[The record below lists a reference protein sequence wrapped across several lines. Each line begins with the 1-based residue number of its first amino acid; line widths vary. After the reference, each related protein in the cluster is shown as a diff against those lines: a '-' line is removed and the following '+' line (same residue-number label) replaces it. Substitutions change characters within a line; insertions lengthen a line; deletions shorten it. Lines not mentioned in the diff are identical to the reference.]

1 MVDMTQEQTEPA
13 ADAGFDPQRLRT
25 APLQMRRSRTDRHI
39 AGVCGGFAA
48 YARIDPVVVRVVIAA
63 LSVTGAGLVIYLAA
77 WILVPEEGSD
87 TAVVDTRHR
96 SNAAEVRRIGWI
108 IAGVLAFAALISSGP
123 WFDVWFPWPVVAL
136 GVLAWFWFARD
147 RGSGVT
153 TDTSAP
159 ATDDAYATS
168 PAPAGSTEQSSTGYA
183 STGYASTVQSS
194 TGSSGSPPH
203 AGSSAF
209 TGATP
214 PPPARPRRIKPN
226 RGDGSLWFLTTGTA
240 LVVLGVLWAVDRS
253 GGDLE
258 AAVYPAAA
266 LAIVGAGMVAG
277 AVIGN
282 GRRLTP
288 LAVVLGLALLV
299 SSQVSVWRA
308 GEIEQTP
315 QEAADVGSTYEL
327 GAGRVWLDLTE
338 IRDLEALDG
347 RTVDIEVTAGEIVVL
362 VPDGLDVTVDASQAT
377 GEIRVLGLRDE
388 GFRNDVT
395 YTQTDTGAP
404 DLHLVLD
411 GFAGRMEVTRA

>member
-13 ADAGFDPQRLRT
+13 PDAGFDPQRLRT

-39 AGVCGGFAA
+39 AGVCGGFAD

-63 LSVTGAGLVIYLAA
+63 LAVTGAGLVIYLAA

-87 TAVVDTRHR
+87 IAAVDTRHR
-96 SNAAEVRRIGWI
+96 SNTEDVRRIGWI
-108 IAGVLAFAALISSGP
+108 LAGILAFGALISAGP

-147 RGSGVT
+147 RGAGVP
-153 TDTSAP
+153 TDATTSA
-159 ATDDAYATS
+159 AAYVTS
-168 PAPAGSTEQSSTGYA
+168 PAYAGAPEQSGA
-183 STGYASTVQSS
+183 E
-194 TGSSGSPPH
+194 PPY

-209 TGATP
+209 AGVAP
-214 PPPARPRRIKPN
+214 PPPAPPRRTRPN

-240 LVVLGVLWAVDRS
+240 LVVLGILWAVDRS
-253 GGDLE
+253 GGDLDP
-258 AAVYPAAA
+258 AVYPATA

-288 LAVVLGLALLV
+288 LAVLLGLALLV
-299 SSQVSVWRA
+299 TSQVSVWRA

-315 QEAADVGSTYEL
+315 QEAADVMSSYEL

-347 RTVDIEVTAGEIVVL
+347 RTLDIEVTAGEIVVL
-362 VPDGLDVTVDASQAT
+362 VPDGLDVTVNASQAT
-377 GEIRVLGLRDE
+377 GEIRVLGERDE
-388 GFRNDVT
+388 GFRNDVDVSPP
-395 YTQTDTGAP
+395 DTGAP